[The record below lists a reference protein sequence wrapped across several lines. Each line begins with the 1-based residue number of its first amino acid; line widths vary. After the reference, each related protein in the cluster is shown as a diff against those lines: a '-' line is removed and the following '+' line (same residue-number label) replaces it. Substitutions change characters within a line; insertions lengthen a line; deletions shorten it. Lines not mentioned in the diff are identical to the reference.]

1 MAYNVFYLLTIES
14 VVINTCKWL
23 VERVALSCYSRMN
36 RITLC
41 FLRLVLFG
49 LLTQMLHTRK
59 RNHISVSI
67 ASGES
72 QINH

>member
-1 MAYNVFYLLTIES
+1 LH
-14 VVINTCKWL
+14 
-23 VERVALSCYSRMN
+23 
-36 RITLC
+36 
-41 FLRLVLFG
+41 LVLFG